1 MDGRTTNV
9 PSGASNKRRPIPT
22 TQGRKEIKTKNNV
35 DIADDLENFTG
46 RDGYV
51 VVANY
56 GMAEFIHNTV
66 KEAENAGDASTGTGK
81 NSASKLGPTG
91 KIDTGMLV
99 IALRDNNVATIT
111 VKEEKEKEQEQETT
125 ATSKEDR

>member
-1 MDGRTTNV
+1 MDGKTTNV
-9 PSGASNKRRPIPT
+9 PSGASNKKKPVPT
-22 TQGRKEIKTKNNV
+22 TQGRKELKTKNNV
-35 DIADDLENFTG
+35 DIAEDLENFTG
-46 RDGYV
+46 REGYV

-66 KEAENAGDASTGTGK
+66 KEAENAGDATGSGK

-99 IALRDNNVATIT
+99 IALKNDEVATIS
-111 VKEEKEKEQEQETT
+111 VKDDKKKEKEEVSTD
-125 ATSKEDR
+125 DREEK

>member
-1 MDGRTTNV
+1 MDGKTTNV
-9 PSGASNKRRPIPT
+9 PSGASNKKKPVPT
-22 TQGRKEIKTKNNV
+22 TQGRKELKTKNNV
-35 DIADDLENFTG
+35 DIAEDLENFTG
-46 RDGYV
+46 REGYV

-99 IALRDNNVATIT
+99 IALRNDEVATIA
-111 VKEEKEKEQEQETT
+111 VKDDKKKEKAETSKDDREEK
-125 ATSKEDR
+125 

>member
-1 MDGRTTNV
+1 MDGKTTNV
-9 PSGASNKRRPIPT
+9 PSGASNKKKPVPT
-22 TQGRKEIKTKNNV
+22 TQGRKELKTKNNV
-35 DIADDLENFTG
+35 DIAENLENFTG
-46 RDGYV
+46 REGYV

-66 KEAENAGDASTGTGK
+66 KEAENAADSTTGSGK

-99 IALRDNNVATIT
+99 IALKNDEVATIS
-111 VKEEKEKEQEQETT
+111 VKDDKKKEKEVSTDEREE
-125 ATSKEDR
+125 K